1 MEVLP
6 AAAPPARLILD
17 LDALA
22 ANWRAACGLAGR
34 AEVAAVV
41 KADAYGLGVGPVARR
56 LWREGARQFLV
67 AHWAEAAALSALLPE
82 ADIAVLNGVAPEE
95 MPLALAGLAVP
106 VLNSPAEAAH
116 WAACAPGRRAH
127 LMMDTGMNR
136 LGLAPADLADLP
148 DGLAIDLMM
157 SHLACA
163 CEPDHPMNAAQRD
176 AFAALPLLGRARS
189 LSASH
194 GLKLGAG
201 FAFDHVRPGLA
212 LYGGTGAPFRPV
224 VRLEARI
231 LQLRAVPAG
240 ATVGYGATWRAER
253 PARLATLAIGY
264 ADGLRRA
271 LSNLGWAELEGR
283 RAPIVGRVSMDL
295 TVVDVTGVPGL
306 AEGDRVALGFD
317 LPELSAACGLAE
329 YELLTGLGRRF
340 ERLTREAVPAS
351 GTVEAAAVARAAA
364 EAGPA
369 AIA

>member
-1 MEVLP
+1 MDAVP
-6 AAAPPARLILD
+6 AAASPARLILD

-34 AEVAAVV
+34 ARVAAVV

-67 AHWAEAAALSALLPE
+67 AHWAEAAALRALLPE
-82 ADIAVLNGVAPEE
+82 ADIAVLNGLAPEE

-106 VLNSPAEAAH
+106 VLNTPAEAAR
-116 WAACAPGRRAH
+116 WAAAAPGKRAH
-127 LMMDTGMNR
+127 LMVDTGMNR
-136 LGLAPADLADLP
+136 LGLAPADLSGLP
-148 DGLAIDLMM
+148 AGLAIDLLM

-176 AFAALPLLGRARS
+176 AFAALPRLGRARS

-201 FAFDHVRPGLA
+201 FAFDHVRPGLG
-212 LYGGTGAPFRPV
+212 LYGGTGAPFRSV

-240 ATVGYGATWRAER
+240 ATVGYGATWRAQR

-271 LSNLGWAELEGR
+271 LSNLGWAEIGGQ
-283 RAPIVGRVSMDL
+283 RALIVGRVSMDL
-295 TVVDVTGVPGL
+295 TVVDATHLPGL

-317 LPELSAACGLAE
+317 LPQLSAACGVAE

-340 ERLTREAVPAS
+340 ERAVREAAPP
-351 GTVEAAAVARAAA
+351 A
-364 EAGPA
+364 EATDASAHARGASMATPA

>member
-1 MEVLP
+1 MDALP
-6 AAAPPARLILD
+6 AAAQPARLILD

-22 ANWRAACGLAGR
+22 ANWRAARALAGP
-34 AEVAAVV
+34 AQLAAVV
-41 KADAYGLGVGPVARR
+41 KADAYGLGVEPVARQ

-67 AHWAEAAALSALLPE
+67 AHWAEAAALRALLPE

-106 VLNSPAEAAH
+106 VLNTPAEAAR
-116 WAACAPGRRAH
+116 WAAAAPGWRAH
-127 LMMDTGMNR
+127 LMVDTGMNR
-136 LGLAPADLADLP
+136 LGLAPAELAELP
-148 DGLAIDLMM
+148 AGLAIDLLM

-176 AFAALPLLGRARS
+176 AFAALPPLGRARS

-194 GLKLGAG
+194 GLRLGQR

-224 VRLEARI
+224 AHLEARV
-231 LQLRAVPAG
+231 LQLRAVSAG
-240 ATVGYGATWRAER
+240 ATVGYGATWRAAR
-253 PARLATLAIGY
+253 SSRLATLAIGY

-271 LSNLGWAELEGR
+271 LSNLGWAEIEGR

-295 TVVDVTGVPGL
+295 TVVDATDLPGL

-317 LPELSAACGLAE
+317 LPEVSAACGLAE

-340 ERLTREAVPAS
+340 ERVTREAEPAA
-351 GTVEAAAVARAAA
+351 GAGETVAMARAAA
-364 EAGPA
+364 GASPA